1 MNDNLENA
9 DDFINFL
16 IKTYLPKEEFKIE
29 KEEENKNL
37 KYTVYVKKRS
47 LGKIVVKGGKVA
59 EAIREIVKSLPNVKK
74 RIYIKFEEMKDE

>member
-47 LGKIVVKGGKVA
+47 LGKIVGKGGKVA

>member
-16 IKTYLPKEEFKIE
+16 IQTYLPKEEFKIE

-37 KYTVYVKKRS
+37 KYIVYVKKRS
-47 LGKIVVKGGKVA
+47 LGKIVGKGGKVA

-74 RIYIKFEEMKDE
+74 RIYIKFEEMKNK